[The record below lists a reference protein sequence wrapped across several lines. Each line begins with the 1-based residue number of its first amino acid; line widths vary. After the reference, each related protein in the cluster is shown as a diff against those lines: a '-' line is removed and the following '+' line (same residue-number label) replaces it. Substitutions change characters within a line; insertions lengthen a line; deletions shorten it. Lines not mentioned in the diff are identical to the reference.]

1 MLYILLISITVKN
14 ETVLLIYTR
23 EKKNE
28 KWTGAFNDPKY
39 YKRFLLAHVNYIKP

>member
-23 EKKNE
+23 EKKMKNGPE
-28 KWTGAFNDPKY
+28 LSTIQNI
-39 YKRFLLAHVNYIKP
+39 IKGFCWRT